1 MSGRIIYI
9 KTQGFPTLLSTFYD
23 KNMISIDQDKGE
35 VNLVPGALPALS
47 DCLVVCV
54 WRDWL

>member
-1 MSGRIIYI
+1 MG
-9 KTQGFPTLLSTFYD
+9 TFYD